1 MAMTPEHLLPL
12 LEAWV
17 RRGWIRPLD
26 LAFARF
32 LRQRQPDAAGLVLLA
47 AALASHQLGRGHVCL
62 DLAVTLDAPE
72 TILLLPPEGERDIP
86 QPERPGALLAGLS
99 LAHWEALLGQSPLV
113 ARNSDENGAPLV
125 LAAGRL
131 YLHRFWAYSRQVA
144 DHLQQRLTQTLPVPE
159 RLSRRLDALFAGL
172 RSQEESDRQAIH
184 WQSVAAAIA
193 ARGAFSVISG
203 GPGTGKT
210 TTVVRLLGLLQELA
224 LEQGVRLRIS
234 LAAPTGKAAAHRVHR
249 PGRRKPARSRARPHS
264 HRGGHPAPPAGQ
276 PAGYTALCPPPP
288 QSPAPGS
295 AGSGRGLHDRPG
307 DDGRPVGC
315 PASGGPAGVAG

>member
-1 MAMTPEHLLPL
+1 
-12 LEAWV
+12 
-17 RRGWIRPLD
+17 
-26 LAFARF
+26 
-32 LRQRQPDAAGLVLLA
+32 
-47 AALASHQLGRGHVCL
+47 
-62 DLAVTLDAPE
+62 VTLDAPE

-144 DHLQQRLTQTLPVPE
+144 DHLQQRLTQTQPV
-159 RLSRRLDALFAGL
+159 SRRLDALFAGL

-184 WQSVAAAIA
+184 GQSVAAAIA

-234 LAAPTGKAAAHRVHR
+234 LAAPTGKAAARLTESIGQAAGSLPAAVRGHIPTEAATLHRLLGSRPDTRHFVHHR
-249 PGRRKPARSRARPHS
+249 RNPLHLDLLVVDEAGRIVCQRRNAGLPARDRGVGAAR
-264 HRGGHPAPPAGQ
+264 
-276 PAGYTALCPPPP
+276 Y
-288 QSPAPGS
+288 
-295 AGSGRGLHDRPG
+295 GL
-307 DDGRPVGC
+307 
-315 PASGGPAGVAG
+315 